1 MKVKTLSISSHLEGP
16 HKGAPRYVCF
26 VSFRFGQLNAK
37 KAGPQPKKGVTRV
50 VRVISLPQW
59 TLFFCGVQ
67 RGATVDAGD
76 SKLDQA
82 NARQLSCA
90 VRQT

>member
-1 MKVKTLSISSHLEGP
+1 MWWL
-16 HKGAPRYVCF
+16 
-26 VSFRFGQLNAK
+26 RFGQLNAK
-37 KAGPQPKKGVTRV
+37 KAGPDPKKGVTRV

-59 TLFFCGVQ
+59 TLFFGRKEGL
-67 RGATVDAGD
+67 RGPAGNA
-76 SKLDQA
+76 KLDQA

>member
-16 HKGAPRYVCF
+16 HKGAPMYV
-26 VSFRFGQLNAK
+26 VASFWAIKCKEGRAR
-37 KAGPQPKKGVTRV
+37 PKKGVTRV

-59 TLFFCGVQ
+59 TLFFGRKEGL
-67 RGATVDAGD
+67 RGSTGNA
-76 SKLDQA
+76 KLDQA